1 MRSIVRTCLWSGV
14 VIGWLAMGG
23 CGSSKSVRYYVL
35 STTAQRSPAADAAS
49 HGAGRT
55 IRVGP
60 VRLPAY
66 LDRQQMVSR
75 GAGNT
80 VTIAQFDRW
89 AEPLKDGVPRVLVE
103 NLTALL
109 PQDTVIGY
117 QSRGANAADYTV
129 AVDIRR
135 LDGAPGGRAE
145 LVARWMIKAGVTR
158 PALRRTE
165 RPLAITVADD
175 TYEALARAESELLTR
190 LSVAIASDI
199 KSLVTQTKD

>member
-1 MRSIVRTCLWSGV
+1 
-14 VIGWLAMGG
+14 
-23 CGSSKSVRYYVL
+23 
-35 STTAQRSPAADAAS
+35 
-49 HGAGRT
+49 
-55 IRVGP
+55 
-60 VRLPAY
+60 
-66 LDRQQMVSR
+66 
-75 GAGNT
+75 
-80 VTIAQFDRW
+80 
-89 AEPLKDGVPRVLVE
+89 
-103 NLTALL
+103 
-109 PQDTVIGY
+109 
-117 QSRGANAADYTV
+117 
-129 AVDIRR
+129 VDIRR